1 MWVDLIYKRFF
12 FFSFSLSFV
21 WLLAMKESNECSG
34 VSFLGCC
41 LESLLY
47 FSRIWARRPEREE
60 ARIRHP
66 TAKKK
71 VNTHRCADLSTHKTH
86 TWPGWQNTYT
96 LLSRNN
102 TTHRQTRISFICG
115 IFFTNKRQHN
125 ESAAEEEGASQGQ
138 IIKTRL
144 EVFPLL
150 YNAIKFF
157 FF

>member
-1 MWVDLIYKRFF
+1 MYLKKNFKNSQHLFF
-12 FFSFSLSFV
+12 LSFLTKKKV
-21 WLLAMKESNECSG
+21 FIRVIITERKMLVCRWWCCYIVIVKSSKCGGGG
-34 VSFLGCC
+34 VGTG
-41 LESLLY
+41 E
-47 FSRIWARRPEREE
+47 IQTWARRPEREE

-115 IFFTNKRQHN
+115 IFLPTSVNIMSRLPRKRVQ
-125 ESAAEEEGASQGQ
+125 AKG
-138 IIKTRL
+138 R
-144 EVFPLL
+144 
-150 YNAIKFF
+150 
-157 FF
+157 